1 MASEPRQRLTIQGYL
16 AFERQ
21 SETRHEYLDGEV
33 FAMSGASRE
42 HNVIAG
48 NVFGL
53 IWTQFRG
60 RACEVYK
67 ESMRVRTP
75 TDFVAYPD
83 VAALCGEGK
92 FDSSILDTL
101 LNPTLIVEVLSPS
114 TEDYDRGTKLPHYQ
128 TIPSLSDCLLVAQD
142 RVHVEHYQRQG
153 TGGWRLVEL
162 DDPAQTLEL
171 ASIGCR
177 LALAEVYEKAF
188 SEQDSGVSRMALR

>member
-1 MASEPRQRLTIQGYL
+1 MASEPRPRLTIQEYL

-21 SETRHEYLDGEV
+21 SEIRHEYLDGEM
-33 FAMSGASRE
+33 FAMSGATRK

-48 NVFGL
+48 NIFGL

-60 RACEVYK
+60 RACEVYT
-67 ESMRVRTP
+67 ETMRVRTP
-75 TDFVAYPD
+75 ADFVAYPD
-83 VAALCGEGK
+83 VAALCGERK
-92 FDSSILDTL
+92 IDRSILDTL
-101 LNPTLIVEVLSPS
+101 LNPTLIVEVLSPP
-114 TEDYDRGTKLPHYQ
+114 TEDYDRGPKLPHYQ
-128 TIPSLSDCLLVAQD
+128 SIPSLSDCLLVAQD

-177 LALAEVYEKAF
+177 LALAEIYEKAF
-188 SEQDSGVSRMALR
+188 SE